1 MPYWKCTDKHP
12 FYSHISP
19 LEVKLLFEQHGW
31 DYDDYFKFTFVR
43 NPWARQ
49 VSLYNMIYQTRA
61 PRGLYRKI
69 KTALNLNPHPSFKQ
83 WLSQSKA
90 DGRGAGGPSDQRWQ
104 VYGAYSIANYI
115 LDKNGNELVDD
126 VIKLEEID
134 TKLPKLLA
142 RIGIVDADNL
152 VIPHINRRGSKKY
165 IDYYDAQSKALIA
178 DRYSYDIARF
188 NYRFKG

>member
-1 MPYWKCTDKHP
+1 M
-12 FYSHISP
+12 
-19 LEVKLLFEQHGW
+19 
-31 DYDDYFKFTFVR
+31 
-43 NPWARQ
+43 
-49 VSLYNMIYQTRA
+49 
-61 PRGLYRKI
+61 
-69 KTALNLNPHPSFKQ
+69 
-83 WLSQSKA
+83 
-90 DGRGAGGPSDQRWQ
+90 
-104 VYGAYSIANYI
+104 
-115 LDKNGNELVDD
+115 DD